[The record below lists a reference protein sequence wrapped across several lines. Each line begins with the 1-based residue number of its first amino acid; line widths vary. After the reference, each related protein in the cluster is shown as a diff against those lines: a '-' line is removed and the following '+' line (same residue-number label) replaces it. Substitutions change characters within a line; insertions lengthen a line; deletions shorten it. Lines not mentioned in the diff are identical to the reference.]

1 MEDQDINKISEHLES
16 FTNPENDA
24 LQSRSSS
31 MRQNRCI
38 QARQVDAEE
47 KKKLIMKDASH

>member
-24 LQSRSSS
+24 LQTRSSS

-38 QARQVDAEE
+38 HARQVDAEE